1 MLTAAL
7 QAAAV
12 VTVGVVAVAAAA
24 AADPSSPDPSS
35 PDPSSR
41 RAAVVA
47 TNSSV
52 FYGGLVLPGLG
63 ALPCIRGPAL
73 VATPRALLAFAE
85 CRNFTGDHCWPAGA
99 PYAEQPGSTEICY
112 RRSTTAGKTWEA
124 PLTLPVAQLHG
135 SADAF
140 NYRVVYSRISGRV
153 IVHYSASPEQPAA
166 TGNHTKPFG
175 NPNFQITSSTD
186 GATWS
191 APESLEALGLGSV
204 CGRYLG
210 TDGSGA
216 EDTSG
221 RLLMSA
227 YYEASPVGRAA
238 CLYASENGGGSWQVL
253 SYPHSSLQAGTE
265 QGPWEFSVAPL
276 GGNNSQTMYL
286 NGRHL
291 RQPAWSLGCHPDIHP
306 HNLPEPRIAG
316 FSSDGGRTFA
326 LSPTDQP
333 SADTDCD
340 GSHFAAL
347 SLGNRTVLL
356 AGPAGPAPY
365 PLLPPNDRNNSGR
378 RRMTL
383 FQSADGAQTWSSQL
397 LDPGYAGYAALS
409 LLPGQVRT
417 QAPSFCC
424 ASTVFLTK
432 TTPFL
437 GICRATAT
445 PERRERH
452 RSRSTLR
459 ARQHQPTRAL
469 RRLLLGGLPDT
480 PAGREREDR

>member
-1 MLTAAL
+1 VPAASWTFGSTVRPTL
-7 QAAAV
+7 QLL
-12 VTVGVVAVAAAA
+12 
-24 AADPSSPDPSS
+24 
-35 PDPSSR
+35 
-41 RAAVVA
+41 
-47 TNSSV
+47 N
-52 FYGGLVLPGLG
+52 VLSQ
-63 ALPCIRGPAL
+63 
-73 VATPRALLAFAE
+73 VLLAFAE

-99 PYAEQPGSTEICY
+99 PYAEQPGGTEICY
-112 RRSTTAGKTWEA
+112 RRSTTAGAAWEL

-140 NYRVVYSRISGRV
+140 NYRVVYSRRSDRV
-153 IVHYSASPEQPAA
+153 IVHYSASPEPITA
-166 TGNHTKPFG
+166 NHTQPFG
-175 NPNFQITSSTD
+175 NPNFQITSGDD

-191 APESLEALGLGSV
+191 RPESLESLGLGSV

-210 TDGSGA
+210 TDGSGV
-216 EDTSG
+216 EDMTG

-238 CLYASENGGGSWQVL
+238 CLYASETGGDSWHVL

-276 GGNNSQTMYL
+276 GDGQTIYL

-316 FSSDGGRTFA
+316 FSSDGGRTFS

-333 SADTDCD
+333 TADTDCD

-347 SLGNRTVLL
+347 SVGNRTVLL
-356 AGPAGPAPY
+356 AGPAGPAPF

-378 RRMTL
+378 RRMTV
-383 FQSADGAQTWSSQL
+383 FQSSTGVQTWSSQL

-409 LLPGQVRT
+409 LLPGQSATNATEVGLLFERGSINPRLPCDGSCSVGYLT
-417 QAPSFCC
+417 LRLGAPAKADDIS
-424 ASTVFLTK
+424 AMEWESAVEVL
-432 TTPFL
+432 
-437 GICRATAT
+437 RATKPGDPYT
-445 PERRERH
+445 VVK
-452 RSRSTLR
+452 SLR
-459 ARQHQPTRAL
+459 LKPGVVYLAKQPICESCLWVSVSSNIIVTAF
-469 RRLLLGGLPDT
+469 GC
-480 PAGREREDR
+480 